1 MSAAQES
8 RRALRAIAI
17 FAAVVGFIA
26 LASLIGVLDLLHHD
40 AHALAM
46 SLIERFGLD
55 PESHYPSLLLHYAD
69 VLPNANVPL
78 LVALVCAFIAL
89 RFVEATGLWLGKVWG
104 EYLGALSGG
113 IYIPFEVVHWLREPT
128 WLSAFIVLLNVV
140 IVGYLTHTLWQ
151 RLQLRAAA

>member
-1 MSAAQES
+1 MSAAQDS

-17 FAAVVGFIA
+17 FAAVVGFTA

-46 SLIERFGLD
+46 SLIECFGLD

>member
-17 FAAVVGFIA
+17 FAAVVGFTA

-128 WLSAFIVLLNVV
+128 WLSAFVVLLNVV

>member
-1 MSAAQES
+1 MSAAQDS

-17 FAAVVGFIA
+17 FAAVVGFTA

>member
-1 MSAAQES
+1 MSAAQDS

-17 FAAVVGFIA
+17 FAAVVGFTA

-78 LVALVCAFIAL
+78 LVAMVCAFIAL

-128 WLSAFIVLLNVV
+128 WLSAFVVLLNVV

>member
-1 MSAAQES
+1 MSAAQDS

-128 WLSAFIVLLNVV
+128 WLSAFVVLLNVV

>member
-17 FAAVVGFIA
+17 FAAVVGFTA

-46 SLIERFGLD
+46 SLIECFGLD

>member
-1 MSAAQES
+1 MSAAQDS

-17 FAAVVGFIA
+17 FAAVVGFTA

-46 SLIERFGLD
+46 SLIECFGLD

-128 WLSAFIVLLNVV
+128 WLSAFVVLLNVV